1 MAESKKRV
9 SVIVIGE
16 EIISSFSKEKNFVF
30 VSEKL
35 YPLGF
40 TLYLQVV
47 GDNPD
52 QIKFA
57 LRSAEKFSDFVV
69 CSGGLGSTSDDIT
82 RKVASEFFGLPL
94 EEDKGAIDM
103 IRERYK
109 MRVGRSDIP
118 NVLRFQGT
126 FPKGATP
133 IPNEVGSAFG
143 FKVEKD
149 GKKFY
154 FLPGVPREFAD
165 MFERFVLPDIISQFP
180 DTEKLHE
187 KTLKI
192 FGITETY
199 VEREVEKIGV
209 PAGVKVSY
217 LPRFPEVI
225 LKVFGPAERVEDF
238 AGKVRSR
245 LHNFVYSEN
254 PSDTLSK
261 VVGELLLNGGFSVS
275 TAESLTGGELANM
288 ITDTPGASRYF
299 RGGQI
304 VYTNE
309 AKLSLGVSEETLKK
323 HGAVSSECAKELA
336 RAVKEKFGATFGLS
350 TTGVAGPA
358 PLEGKPPGLF
368 YVGLSSP
375 DGEKY
380 LELKFNIGRKNVKI
394 LASYFALKLLLDE
407 LRNTPHPRS

>member
-1 MAESKKRV
+1 MAESKKAI

-16 EIISSFSKEKNFVF
+16 EIISSFTKEKNFVF

-47 GDNPD
+47 GDNPE
-52 QIKFA
+52 QIKLA
-57 LRSAEKFSDFVV
+57 LRNAEQFSDFVV

-82 RKVASEFFGLPL
+82 RKTASEYFKLPL
-94 EEDKGAIDM
+94 EENKDAISL
-103 IRERYK
+103 IKKRYK

-118 NVLRFQGT
+118 EVLRFQGT

-143 FKVEKD
+143 FKVEKN
-149 GKKFY
+149 GKRFY
-154 FLPGVPREFAD
+154 FLPGVPREFAN
-165 MFERFVLPDIISQFP
+165 MFEMSVLPDIISHFP
-180 DTEKLHE
+180 DVEKLHE

-199 VEREVEKIGV
+199 VEREVEEIGV
-209 PAGVKVSY
+209 PDGVKVSY

-225 LKVFGPAERVEDF
+225 LKVFGPAERVEEF
-238 AGKVRSR
+238 AEKVRSR
-245 LHNFVYSEN
+245 LHDFVYSEN

-261 VVGELLLNGGFSVS
+261 VVGELLLKKGFSVS

-299 RGGQI
+299 RGGEV

-309 AKLSLGVSEETLKK
+309 AKLSLGVREETLRK
-323 HGAVSSECAKELA
+323 HGAVSPECAKELA
-336 RAVKEKFGATFGLS
+336 KAVREKFGSTFGLS
-350 TTGVAGPA
+350 TTGVAGPD

-368 YVGLSSP
+368 YVGLSTP
-375 DGEKY
+375 EGEKY

-394 LASYFALKLLLDE
+394 LASYFALKLLFDE
-407 LRNTPHPRS
+407 LRSH